1 MYACLMNP
9 PVFMHVLWISCM
21 YACFMNSSV
30 CVHVSWIPLYVC
42 MFYESPCMYAC
53 FINSSVCTHVWWI
66 PLYKCMFCE
75 FTCMYAVFMNSL
87 YVCMFYESP
96 VCMHVLWI
104 PCMYAC
110 FMNPPVCMHVLWIL
124 LYAYKSEV
132 ISSNWSYVN
141 FNFQVY
147 SRWADVQYIICLYK
161 DIYLLYKVVI
171 SFCLSDHNSSTTG
184 PIWLTFWL
192 GNFGGSREEW
202 VCRL

>member
-1 MYACLMNP
+1 MFDEFLCINACFVNL
-9 PVFMHVLWISCM
+9 PVCMQFLWILCM
-21 YACFMNSSV
+21 YACFMN
-30 CVHVSWIPLYVC
+30 PLYVC
-42 MFYESPCMYAC
+42 MFYES
-53 FINSSVCTHVWWI
+53 
-66 PLYKCMFCE
+66 
-75 FTCMYAVFMNSL
+75 
-87 YVCMFYESP
+87 
-96 VCMHVLWI
+96 
-104 PCMYAC
+104 
-110 FMNPPVCMHVLWIL
+110 PVCMHVLWIL